1 MNVGKKKVSQF
12 VLPRG
17 FEGRIRFIFMNM
29 GHKSIYENVAKVL
42 ELQPED
48 DLLEIACG
56 NGYFLKKYASHV
68 HSVAG
73 LDLSELCVKL
83 ATKKN
88 KDRVAAGTA
97 EFVCGEAS
105 QLPWEDNKFSAATVM
120 GSFPAFPKPS
130 ESLKE
135 MYRVL
140 RPGGRA
146 VVGIEWNAEDGK
158 DHSKDVKKYGYHIW
172 AEGEARAMLKEAGFP
187 EVSITYAKGLMMPR
201 MMIARGMK
209 K

>member
-88 KDRVAAGTA
+88 ENRVTAGTA